1 MRWQIHCN
9 AAKLISAEILL
20 QSAFGHGYSVSKAN
34 IRVRVWQRNCLSV
47 ENLTGGEIEKMMSGD
62 EKNDKVRMG
71 NIEKYRKV
79 NILLPFR
86 HNKETVKKFDL

>member
-1 MRWQIHCN
+1 M
-9 AAKLISAEILL
+9 
-20 QSAFGHGYSVSKAN
+20 
-34 IRVRVWQRNCLSV
+34 RVWQRNYLSV

-79 NILLPFR
+79 NILLPSP
-86 HNKETVKKFDL
+86 HNKETVKKFYL

>member
-1 MRWQIHCN
+1 
-9 AAKLISAEILL
+9 
-20 QSAFGHGYSVSKAN
+20 
-34 IRVRVWQRNCLSV
+34 
-47 ENLTGGEIEKMMSGD
+47 MMSGD

-79 NILLPFR
+79 NILLPSP